1 MRIAL
6 LGVGHWHA
14 PIHLDA
20 IRAAGASVAPVW
32 DADAGVAAAFA
43 AHHGAEAAASRAEAI
58 RGADLVVAMGRP
70 AEAEAVALAA
80 LAAARPVILEKP
92 AAVDA
97 PGLAR
102 LQAAATGRFV
112 AVPLPNRL
120 GPAMAGCARLAAAGR
135 LGRIGHAHFR
145 LVNGPPE
152 RYRSDGVGWML
163 DPALSGGG
171 ALRNLGIHGVDCAAA
186 LATGALRVVSSH
198 VGTRLRGGAG
208 IEDHA
213 LVSFEDDAGALFTV
227 EAGYTYAALRPGGDF
242 EWRIAA
248 ENATLVDR
256 GDTAT
261 VATLDDGA
269 EGPLAPLAA
278 RLRYRAFLAETLAC
292 LADGRPP
299 PVGLDDYAR
308 AMALIDQAYGR
319 GA

>member
-1 MRIAL
+1 MRIGL

-20 IRAAGASVAPVW
+20 IRAVGAAVGPVW
-32 DADAGVAAAFA
+32 DDEPAVAAAFA
-43 AHHGAEAAASRAEAI
+43 ARHGARAAAACAEAI
-58 RGADLVVAMGRP
+58 RDADLVVAMGRP
-70 AEAEAVALAA
+70 AQAEAAGLAA
-80 LAAARPVILEKP
+80 LGAGRPVILEKP

-97 PGLAR
+97 SGLGR

-120 GPAMAGCARLAAAGR
+120 GPAMCECARLRDAGR

-152 RYRSDGVGWML
+152 RYRVDGVGWML

-186 LATGALRVVSSH
+186 MATGALHVVSAH
-198 VGTRLRGGAG
+198 IGRRLGDGERVD
-208 IEDHA
+208 DHA

-227 EAGYTYAALRPGGDF
+227 EAGYTYASMRPGGDF

-248 ENATLVDR
+248 ENATLIDR
-256 GDTAT
+256 GDAASA
-261 VATLDDGA
+261 ATLDDGA
-269 EGPLAPLAA
+269 RSPLEPLAA
-278 RLRYRAFLAETLAC
+278 DLRYRVFLRETLDR
-292 LADGRPP
+292 LASGRPP
-299 PVGLDDYAR
+299 PVGLDDYVR
-308 AMALIDQAYGR
+308 AMALIDQAYER
-319 GA
+319 AA